1 MIIKCSLYHVWFHEL
16 DGLCSGIEQNPY
28 YYNTH
33 SIMVR
38 VCAVRGA
45 GGEDVVAKLA
55 HVPSIA
61 GAPHVHYLA
70 YTDAKLVS
78 S

>member
-1 MIIKCSLYHVWFHEL
+1 MCLMACVAVLNKPH
-16 DGLCSGIEQNPY
+16 Y
-28 YYNTH
+28 YYTH